1 MSFPVAHTPRT
12 TAPGRRLVKSCMLRQ
27 REPSPRRR
35 HAAFARPLLR
45 RRCLRAL
52 ARCRHTSRPS
62 KSYKHAEHAERYHK
76 PSTGP
81 KAAGRRDGAFP
92 TRPGAHTRMGLA
104 GHRCSCPTAAAE
116 WPLRCNPYGGRLPCC
131 AAYGSGRRQP
141 TPVSAALGQ
150 RTGPPLVLGPRPALQ
165 CLGDTRGG
173 VPLLRAAM
181 SEGGRAT
188 GPT

>member
-181 SEGGRAT
+181 S
-188 GPT
+188 